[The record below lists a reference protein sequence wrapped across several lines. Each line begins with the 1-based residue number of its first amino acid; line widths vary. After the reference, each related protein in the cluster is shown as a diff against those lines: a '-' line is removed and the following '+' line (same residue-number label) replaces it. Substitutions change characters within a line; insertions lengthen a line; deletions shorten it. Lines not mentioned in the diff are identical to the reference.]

1 MAKAQEKKVLSKS
14 TLRKSFLNWFFWN
27 GCSQQAESML
37 GMAFGQ
43 SMAPVIDELY
53 ETKEEKAAALKR
65 HITLFNTE
73 SQVGSVC
80 NGIAIGM
87 EEQLANGIGS
97 AESIQEAK
105 VALIGPTSAIGDSL
119 WVATIIPLLLTICL
133 TISNSLGD
141 SAWVG
146 PLLYIIVYPVG
157 TFLLS
162 WKIFQLGYKAGLEG
176 VQRFMASGQLDKI
189 IRAVTILGL
198 LVVGALTA
206 SFVTCSLN
214 IDIKTATKVFDEASQ
229 AYIDGSIS
237 VFNLDNLLNTV
248 FPKIV
253 PLALTVFVYW
263 LYTKKNWK
271 PIVIMLLILVLAAVL
286 TAIGYIPTIGAFVGN

>member
-1 MAKAQEKKVLSKS
+1 MGKVLDKK
-14 TLRKSFLNWFFWN
+14 TLKKCFLNWFFWN

-43 SMAPVIDELY
+43 SMAPAIDELY
-53 ETKEEKAAALKR
+53 DKKEDKAAALRR

-87 EEQLANGIGS
+87 EEQLANGAGTPE
-97 AESIQEAK
+97 AIQEAK

-133 TISNSLGD
+133 TISS
-141 SAWVG
+141 SMSTAPWFG
-146 PLLYIIVYPVG
+146 PVLYMIIYPVG
-157 TFLLS
+157 TYLLS
-162 WKIFQLGYKAGLEG
+162 WKIFQLGYRAGLEG
-176 VQRFMASGQLDKI
+176 VQRFMASGQLDKMM
-189 IRAVTILGL
+189 RAVTVLGL
-198 LVVGALTA
+198 IVVGALTA

-229 AYIDGSIS
+229 AYKDATIS
-237 VFNLDNLLNTV
+237 VFNLDKLLDTV

-253 PLALTVFVYW
+253 PLALTLFVYR

-271 PIVIMLLILVLAAVL
+271 PIAIMLFILILAAVL
-286 TAIGYIPTIGAFVGN
+286 TAIGYIPAIGAFAK

>member
-1 MAKAQEKKVLSKS
+1 MAKVLDKK
-14 TLRKSFLNWFFWN
+14 TLKKSFKNWFFWN
-27 GCSQQAESML
+27 GCSQQAETML

-43 SMAPVIDELY
+43 SMAPVIEKLY
-53 ETKEEKAAALKR
+53 DKKEDRAAALQR

-87 EEQLANGIGS
+87 EEHLANGVGT
-97 AESIQEAK
+97 AEAIQEAK

-133 TISNSLGD
+133 SISSSLTTA
-141 SAWVG
+141 AWVG
-146 PLLYIIVYPVG
+146 PLLYMIVYPIG
-157 TFLLS
+157 TYMLS
-162 WKIFQLGYKAGLEG
+162 WKIFQLGYKAGLDG
-176 VQRFMASGQLDKI
+176 VQKFMASGQMDKI
-189 IRAVTILGL
+189 IRAITILGL

-206 SFVTCSLN
+206 SFVTCTLN
-214 IDIKTATKVFDEASQ
+214 IDIKTAAQVFDETTQTYTA
-229 AYIDGSIS
+229 GTIS

-253 PLALTVFVYW
+253 PLALTLLVYR
-263 LYTKKNWK
+263 LYAKKNWK
-271 PIVIMLLILVLAAVL
+271 PISIMLLILALAAVL
-286 TAIGYIPTIGAFVGN
+286 TAIGYIPVIGAFC

>member
-1 MAKAQEKKVLSKS
+1 MAKTVEKKALDKK
-14 TLRKSFLNWFFWN
+14 TLRKSFNNWFFWN

-43 SMAPVIDELY
+43 SMAPAIEELY
-53 ETKEEKAAALKR
+53 SSQEDRAAALKR

-87 EEQLANGIGS
+87 EEQLANGVGTS
-97 AESIQEAK
+97 EAIQEAK

-133 TISNSLGD
+133 SISS
-141 SAWVG
+141 SMTTAPWVG
-146 PLLYIIVYPVG
+146 PLLYMVVYPLG
-157 TFLLS
+157 TYLLS

-176 VQRFMASGQLDKI
+176 VQRFMASGQRDKI

-206 SFVTCSLN
+206 SFVTCNLN
-214 IDIKTATKVFDEASQ
+214 IDIKTATKVFDEASKT
-229 AYIDGSIS
+229 YIDGSIS
-237 VFNLDNLLNTV
+237 VFNLDKLLNTV

-253 PLALTVFVYW
+253 PLALTVFVYR

-271 PIVIMLLILVLAAVL
+271 PIAIMGLILVLAAIL
-286 TAIGYIPTIGAFVGN
+286 TAIGYIPVIGAFAG

>member
-1 MAKAQEKKVLSKS
+1 MAKTLSGK
-14 TLRKSFLNWFFWN
+14 TLRKSFNNWFFWN

-37 GMAFGQ
+37 GLAFGQ

-53 ETKEEKAAALKR
+53 EKKEDKAAGLRR

-87 EEQLANGIGS
+87 EEQLANGVGTPE
-97 AESIQEAK
+97 AIQEAK

-133 TISNSLGD
+133 SISSSLTNT
-141 SAWVG
+141 AWVG
-146 PLLYIIVYPVG
+146 PLIYIIVYPLG
-157 TFLLS
+157 TYLLS

-176 VQRFMASGQLDKI
+176 VQRFMVSGQLDKI

-206 SFVTCSLN
+206 SFVTANLN
-214 IDIKTATKVFDEASQ
+214 IDIKTATQVFDEATQ
-229 AYIDGSIS
+229 TYTAGSIS
-237 VFNLDNLLNTV
+237 VFNLDKLLNTV

-286 TAIGYIPTIGAFVGN
+286 TAIGYIPGIGAFAA